1 MNVRDLMTSV
11 VITARPEMSLKEVAT
26 TLAQCGISGVPVVD
40 ENDRVVGIVSEG
52 DILFKE
58 RGPAERKGTRARL
71 RHALGTDAQSK
82 FAAQTASQAM
92 TAPAKTI
99 EPWRSVSA
107 AAARML
113 EEGVHRLPVVDD
125 KSRLVGIVTRADLVR
140 AFVRSDAE
148 IKREIREELLE
159 RVLLLETPAAVTV
172 EVDQG
177 EVTLAGTL
185 PMRTDAELL
194 LALVARVPGVV
205 AVDSSIDWQQ
215 EDPTEHP
222 APLPLVKL

>member
-125 KSRLVGIVTRADLVR
+125 ESRLVGIVTRADLVR